1 MCVRKTTIWC
11 QDYSSSCDDHLI
23 SQVTAACVSLS
34 PHSVLTSLRHHRQ
47 KSPRPPIHTDLTNP
61 FVADRQS
68 TEGGLHWLGDSR
80 LESHTDA
87 VLLSGVKVLQD
98 SVEMSQYESSS
109 GQVGDVFR
117 KSEHSTDNFIE
128 VQIEPDVTR
137 SDTGDTFVQP
147 TDSSN
152 TFGDPVDTGNAP
164 DDPTDTADT
173 PDDPTDTCE
182 RQRRTSISG
191 TSDTGFSSKLCT
203 TSEPDST
210 PPPPD
215 HHQITTDHAPSNHTP
230 SDHTSKAG
238 GSAREPML
246 TISDCYHPSVLI
258 NQFSETEQ
266 PPSPP
271 GPPHSWSPTPQRPLS
286 TPAKLP
292 SPDPQAPPRTK
303 FSFPGPQTHPSLEPH
318 PPIRVSSDSAAGRLS
333 GSKVVYS
340 PAKRQERR
348 GWSEE
353 REEEEEGL
361 VFSPSGESLSGLS
374 EEEAGCEVWVAS
386 CNAHRA
392 VLSVVGYCGQFT
404 SLEVTN
410 RNIELLSLAREEY
423 VAFFNVHALHVHHM
437 LAYCGFIQ
445 SPSPMVCIYVQL
457 FSLSIPLT
465 PLLSPLPRPG
475 DGHGRLP
482 NPGPLC
488 CEGSRVG
495 RVPDRPPPHLRLILP
510 PPLGPD
516 MAETVYSHR

>member
-164 DDPTDTADT
+164 DDPTDTGDT

-258 NQFSETEQ
+258 NQFTETER

-286 TPAKLP
+286 TPAKFP

-437 LAYCGFIQ
+437 LA
-445 SPSPMVCIYVQL
+445 
-457 FSLSIPLT
+457 
-465 PLLSPLPRPG
+465 
-475 DGHGRLP
+475 
-482 NPGPLC
+482 
-488 CEGSRVG
+488 
-495 RVPDRPPPHLRLILP
+495 
-510 PPLGPD
+510 
-516 MAETVYSHR
+516 